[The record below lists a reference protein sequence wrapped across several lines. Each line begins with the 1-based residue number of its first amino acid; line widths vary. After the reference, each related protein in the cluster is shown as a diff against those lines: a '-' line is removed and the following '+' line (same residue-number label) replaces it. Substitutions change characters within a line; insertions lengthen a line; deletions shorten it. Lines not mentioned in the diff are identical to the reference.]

1 MVAPASSSIN
11 HDSGRPKKLPRTYF
25 SLPANLQR
33 PCIAFNRGCSTENPA
48 TDQFDCAQ
56 GRLRRLYTSCLG
68 PSQRRI
74 SRLVRAV
81 VITSHGG
88 VEGIGVEEV
97 GTPPAPTADRVRVQ
111 VRAAGLNRADILQR
125 RGHYPPPPGYP
136 PNIPGMEF
144 AGEVEL
150 IGDAVRTWKVG
161 DRVFGITAGGA
172 QAEFVVVPESNLAR
186 IPAELDWV
194 EAGAMPEVF
203 ITAHDALFTRA
214 GLHMGERVLIH
225 AAASGVGTAAIQL
238 GHASGATVYGTSRTA
253 DKLERIRDLNLGLDA
268 SVAVGDTPANFA
280 EAVQKWT
287 NGAGV
292 DVILDLVGGN
302 YFSANLEALA
312 SRSRLI
318 CVGTMAGAKS
328 EIDLGLLL
336 GKRVTIIGTMLGW
349 RSLEEKAEATRLFA
363 SSVLPLVS
371 RGAIRPVLARVYPI
385 DEIRD
390 AHERM
395 ESNACFGK
403 IVLTFA

>member
-1 MVAPASSSIN
+1 
-11 HDSGRPKKLPRTYF
+11 
-25 SLPANLQR
+25 
-33 PCIAFNRGCSTENPA
+33 
-48 TDQFDCAQ
+48 
-56 GRLRRLYTSCLG
+56 
-68 PSQRRI
+68 
-74 SRLVRAV
+74 VRAV

-125 RGHYPPPPGYP
+125 RGHYPAPPGYP

-144 AGEVEL
+144 AGEVES
-150 IGDAVRTWKVG
+150 IGDAVRAWKVG
-161 DRVFGITAGGA
+161 DRVFGITGGGA
-172 QAEFVVVPESNLAR
+172 QAELVVVPESNLAR

-225 AAASGVGTAAIQL
+225 AAASGVGTAAIQVA
-238 GHASGATVYGTSRTA
+238 HAAGATVYGTSRTA

-302 YFSANLEALA
+302 YLAENREALA
-312 SRSRLI
+312 LRGRLI

-336 GKRVTIIGTMLGW
+336 RKRVTIIGTMLRG
-349 RSLEEKAEATRLFA
+349 RSVEEKAEATRLFA
-363 SSVLPLVS
+363 SAVLPLVS
-371 RGAIRPVLARVYPI
+371 RGAIRPVIDRVYPA

-395 ESNACFGK
+395 ESNASFGK

>member
-1 MVAPASSSIN
+1 M
-11 HDSGRPKKLPRTYF
+11 
-25 SLPANLQR
+25 
-33 PCIAFNRGCSTENPA
+33 
-48 TDQFDCAQ
+48 
-56 GRLRRLYTSCLG
+56 
-68 PSQRRI
+68 
-74 SRLVRAV
+74 RAV
-81 VITSHGG
+81 VITSYGG
-88 VEGIGVEEV
+88 VEGIGLQEV
-97 GTPPAPTADRVRVQ
+97 DTPDRVRVR
-111 VRAAGLNRADILQR
+111 VHAAGLNRADILQR
-125 RGHYPPPPGYP
+125 RGHYPAPPGYP

-144 AGEVEL
+144 AGEVES
-150 IGDAVRTWKVG
+150 IGDAVRTWKIG

-172 QAEFVVVPESNLAR
+172 QAELVVVPASNLAR
-186 IPAELDWV
+186 IPAVLDWV
-194 EAGAMPEVF
+194 QAGAMPEIF

-238 GHASGATVYGTSRTA
+238 GHAAGATVYGTSRTA

-268 SVAVGDTPANFA
+268 SVAVGDTPAKFV
-280 EAVQKWT
+280 EAVQNWT
-287 NGAGV
+287 DGAGV

-312 SRSRLI
+312 SRGRLI

-336 GKRVTIIGTMLGW
+336 RKRVSIIGTTLRG
-349 RSLEEKAEATRLFA
+349 RSLEEKAQATRLFA

-371 RGAIRPVLARVYPI
+371 RGAIRPVIDRVYPV

-395 ESNACFGK
+395 ESNLIFGK

>member
-1 MVAPASSSIN
+1 M
-11 HDSGRPKKLPRTYF
+11 
-25 SLPANLQR
+25 
-33 PCIAFNRGCSTENPA
+33 
-48 TDQFDCAQ
+48 
-56 GRLRRLYTSCLG
+56 
-68 PSQRRI
+68 
-74 SRLVRAV
+74 
-81 VITSHGG
+81 
-88 VEGIGVEEV
+88 EEV

-125 RGHYPPPPGYP
+125 RGHYPAPPGYP

-144 AGEVEL
+144 AGEVES
-150 IGDAVRTWKVG
+150 IGDAVRAWKVG
-161 DRVFGITAGGA
+161 DRVFGITGGGA
-172 QAEFVVVPESNLAR
+172 QAELVVVPESNLAR

-225 AAASGVGTAAIQL
+225 AAASGVGTAAIQVA
-238 GHASGATVYGTSRTA
+238 HAAGATVYGTSRTA

-302 YFSANLEALA
+302 YLAENLEALA
-312 SRSRLI
+312 LRGRLI

-336 GKRVTIIGTMLGW
+336 RKRVTIIGTMLRG
-349 RSLEEKAEATRLFA
+349 RSVEEKAEATRLFA
-363 SSVLPLVS
+363 SAVLPLVS
-371 RGAIRPVLARVYPI
+371 RGAIRPVIDRVYPA

-390 AHERM
+390 AHEHM
-395 ESNACFGK
+395 ESNASFGK